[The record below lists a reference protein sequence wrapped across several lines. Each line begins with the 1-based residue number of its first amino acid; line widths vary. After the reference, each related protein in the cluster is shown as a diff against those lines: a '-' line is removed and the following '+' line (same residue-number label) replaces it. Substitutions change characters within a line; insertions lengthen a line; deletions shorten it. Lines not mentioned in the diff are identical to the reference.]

1 MKTIRFCFGLALL
14 VAASI
19 AVAQESPSGDTTLV
33 ELLKKIDTQAMPDS
47 YVGKNHQKW
56 VDTRMAKLTEAQR
69 DLHGRLWEAKRR
81 MNPNQNVGQS
91 FVKILHYISRG
102 EKLGRIL
109 TGDGYGQPQYSRPF
123 VQLQGIKP
131 GSKTRIHG
139 RVTNAKGDP
148 IEGVMVTAYN
158 EELEVSASVFT
169 GVDGKFE
176 LNKLR
181 KTTHQMRIRQPGKL
195 DVRVMDV
202 EPDSDALAVTMKPAA
217 GEKLQMQ
224 RTAASAMSLMK
235 WDSLRDKEN
244 FKMMCTYCHQAG
256 TVGFRT
262 PEQPVDWETMVRR
275 MDGFGGLYKHTQRT
289 IIKRLMDTY
298 TRDAE
303 SRWPEYIPPSPPT
316 GFAAKVKITEWD
328 IGIPLKANV
337 HDLEPGPPGTMYAVD
352 MGQGAIVEL
361 DIPTGQRTVFRMPP
375 GARAPHSIEPDNDG
389 NYWVTLCASGHM
401 GKFDPK
407 TTDITIWSSAEA
419 PAKNGSYPHTLRV
432 NPKDPEGL
440 IWYTDAGRNSVF
452 YIHPRT
458 GFVKEYHLLEKK
470 IYQKQRWSY

>member
-19 AVAQESPSGDTTLV
+19 AGAQESPSGDAAFA

-56 VDTRMAKLTEAQR
+56 VDTRMAKLTKAQR

-148 IEGVMVTAYN
+148 IEGVMVTAYD

-181 KTTHQMRIRQPGKL
+181 KTIHQMRIR
-195 DVRVMDV
+195 
-202 EPDSDALAVTMKPAA
+202 
-217 GEKLQMQ
+217 
-224 RTAASAMSLMK
+224 
-235 WDSLRDKEN
+235 
-244 FKMMCTYCHQAG
+244 
-256 TVGFRT
+256 
-262 PEQPVDWETMVRR
+262 
-275 MDGFGGLYKHTQRT
+275 
-289 IIKRLMDTY
+289 
-298 TRDAE
+298 
-303 SRWPEYIPPSPPT
+303 
-316 GFAAKVKITEWD
+316 
-328 IGIPLKANV
+328 
-337 HDLEPGPPGTMYAVD
+337 
-352 MGQGAIVEL
+352 
-361 DIPTGQRTVFRMPP
+361 
-375 GARAPHSIEPDNDG
+375 
-389 NYWVTLCASGHM
+389 
-401 GKFDPK
+401 
-407 TTDITIWSSAEA
+407 
-419 PAKNGSYPHTLRV
+419 
-432 NPKDPEGL
+432 
-440 IWYTDAGRNSVF
+440 
-452 YIHPRT
+452 
-458 GFVKEYHLLEKK
+458 
-470 IYQKQRWSY
+470 